1 MLMMQKI
8 LLSASLA
15 GSLLLGGSNL
25 VALAA
30 GQAQTGKQTQQA
42 TKSVSGKVATIGSG
56 GRSFTLELSGEST
69 AQGTMEFVVDD
80 NTQVQGHVKQGTPVT
95 VQYLV
100 MESGKNLA
108 VTIIAN
114 A

>member
-1 MLMMQKI
+1 MIRKI

-25 VALAA
+25 VALA
-30 GQAQTGKQTQQA
+30 GQAQTGKQTQHP
-42 TKSVSGKVATIGSG
+42 TKSVSGKVAAIGSQ
-56 GRSFTLELSGEST
+56 GRSFTLEISGEST

-95 VQYLV
+95 VEYLV
-100 MESGKNLA
+100 IESGKNLA
-108 VTIIAN
+108 VTVTAN

>member
-1 MLMMQKI
+1 MMRKI

-15 GSLLLGGSNL
+15 GWLLLGGSNL

-30 GQAQTGKQTQQA
+30 RQAQTGKQTQQS
-42 TKSVSGKVATIGSG
+42 TKSVSGKVSAIGSE
-56 GRSFTLELSGEST
+56 GRSFTLEVSGAT
-69 AQGTMEFVVDD
+69 AQGTMDFVVDD
-80 NTQVQGHVKQGTPVT
+80 KTQVQCHVKQGTPVT

-108 VTIIAN
+108 VTVTAN

>member
-1 MLMMQKI
+1 MMRKL

-15 GSLLLGGSNL
+15 GSLLLGGSSL

-30 GQAQTGKQTQQA
+30 GQAQTGKQTQQP
-42 TKSVSGKVATIGSG
+42 TKSISGKVAAIGSE
-56 GRSFTLELSGEST
+56 GRSFTLEVSGAST

-80 NTQVQGHVKQGTPVT
+80 NTQVQGRVKQGTAVT
-95 VQYLV
+95 VEYMV

-108 VTIIAN
+108 VIVTAN

>member
-1 MLMMQKI
+1 MFMMRKI
-8 LLSASLA
+8 LLCASLA
-15 GSLLLGGSNL
+15 GLLLLGGSNL

-30 GQAQTGKQTQQA
+30 GQAQTGKQTQQP
-42 TKSVSGKVATIGSG
+42 TKSVSGKVAAIGSG
-56 GRSFTLELSGEST
+56 GRSFTLELSGQST
-69 AQGTMEFVVDD
+69 APSTMEFVVDD

-95 VQYLV
+95 VEYLV

-108 VTIIAN
+108 VSITAN

>member
-1 MLMMQKI
+1 MMRKL

-15 GSLLLGGSNL
+15 GSLLLGGSGL

-30 GQAQTGKQTQQA
+30 GQAQTGKQTQTQHP
-42 TKSVSGKVATIGSG
+42 TKSISGKVAAIGSE
-56 GRSFTLELSGEST
+56 GRSFTLEVSGAST

-80 NTQVQGHVKQGTPVT
+80 NTQVQGRVKQGTAVT
-95 VQYLV
+95 VEYLV
-100 MESGKNLA
+100 IESGKNLA
-108 VTIIAN
+108 VTVTAN

>member
-1 MLMMQKI
+1 MFMMRKI
-8 LLSASLA
+8 LLSATLA

-30 GQAQTGKQTQQA
+30 GQAQTGKQTQQS
-42 TKSVSGKVATIGSG
+42 TKSVTGKVAAIGSE
-56 GRSFTLELSGEST
+56 GRSLTLEVGGEST
-69 AQGTMEFVVDD
+69 AQGRMEFVLDD
-80 NTQVQGHVKQGTPVT
+80 NAQVQGHVKQGTPVT
-95 VQYLV
+95 VEYLV

-108 VTIIAN
+108 VTITAT

>member
-1 MLMMQKI
+1 MFMMRKL

-15 GSLLLGGSNL
+15 GSLLLGGSGL

-30 GQAQTGKQTQQA
+30 GQAQTGKQTQQS
-42 TKSVSGKVATIGSG
+42 TKSISGKVATIGSQ
-56 GRSFTLELSGEST
+56 GRSFTLEVSGEST
-69 AQGTMEFVVDD
+69 AQSTMEFVVDD

-95 VQYLV
+95 VEYLV
-100 MESGKNLA
+100 TESGKNLA
-108 VTIIAN
+108 VNVTAN

>member
-1 MLMMQKI
+1 MFMMRKL

-15 GSLLLGGSNL
+15 GSLLLGGSGL

-30 GQAQTGKQTQQA
+30 GQAQTGKQTQQS
-42 TKSVSGKVATIGSG
+42 TKSISGKVATIGSQ
-56 GRSFTLELSGEST
+56 GRSFILEVSGEST
-69 AQGTMEFVVDD
+69 AQSTMEFVVDD

-95 VQYLV
+95 VEYLV
-100 MESGKNLA
+100 TESGKNLA
-108 VTIIAN
+108 VSVTAN

>member
-1 MLMMQKI
+1 MIRTI
-8 LLSASLA
+8 LLAASL
-15 GSLLLGGSNL
+15 GGGLLLGGSNL

-30 GQAQTGKQTQQA
+30 GQAQTEKQTQQP
-42 TKSVSGKVATIGSG
+42 TKSVSGKVAAIGSQ
-56 GRSFTLELSGEST
+56 GRSFTLELSGQST
-69 AQGTMEFVVDD
+69 TQGTMEFVVDD

-108 VTIIAN
+108 VSIIAN